1 MIIGMRIF
9 PSASFRRM
17 KFFNEIILMYSIYA
31 FLAYTPWV
39 EDVEGK
45 FLTGY
50 ISIFLIGL
58 HLVINIALI
67 CAASAK

>member
-1 MIIGMRIF
+1 
-9 PSASFRRM
+9 M